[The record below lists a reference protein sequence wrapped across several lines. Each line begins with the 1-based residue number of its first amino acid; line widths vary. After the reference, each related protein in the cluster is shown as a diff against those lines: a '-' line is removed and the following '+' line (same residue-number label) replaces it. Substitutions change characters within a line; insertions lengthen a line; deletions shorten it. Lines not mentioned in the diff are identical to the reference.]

1 MATFEAE
8 PDNGFLLSE
17 LCERVYRGINQVE
30 KKHRVAVARAAY
42 KIPWLAQMKRATL
55 GGELVFYRPASVMSY
70 GMARLKTDNFA
81 GYERNTDPRF
91 SWRQP
96 KSENDLRASLL
107 PGGDHHK
114 YIVEGAPWHRFA
126 ATEHARLIG
135 DIATYERLEREQKAK
150 LDETAED
157 LRAAF
162 ARMPQ
167 RPRRPQRPPIIG
179 YRLVIEYSDDTTQTQ
194 DFKCRRAANRVRRAL
209 DDDDTV
215 SVAWVERVYGAP
227 GTVQPPS
234 AVEQI
239 NDRRTASISQLA

>member
-1 MATFEAE
+1 MAVFEAE

-17 LCERVYRGINQVE
+17 LCERVYRGINRLE

-42 KIPWLAQMKRATL
+42 KIPWLAQMKRGTL

-70 GMARLKTDNFA
+70 GMAALKADNW
-81 GYERNTDPRF
+81 GRYERNTDPRF

-135 DIATYERLEREQKAK
+135 DIATYERLEREQKAE
-150 LDETAED
+150 LDEMAEG
-157 LRAAF
+157 LSAVF

-167 RPRRPQRPPIIG
+167 RQRRPPIIG
-179 YRLVIEYSDDTTQTQ
+179 YRLCIAYADGAFEQR
-194 DFKCRRAANRVRRAL
+194 DFKSRRVVNKVARAL
-209 DDDDTV
+209 DEDTV
-215 SVAWVERVYGAP
+215 AYYRIERIYA
-227 GTVQPPS
+227 
-234 AVEQI
+234 AAE
-239 NDRRTASISQLA
+239 RAA